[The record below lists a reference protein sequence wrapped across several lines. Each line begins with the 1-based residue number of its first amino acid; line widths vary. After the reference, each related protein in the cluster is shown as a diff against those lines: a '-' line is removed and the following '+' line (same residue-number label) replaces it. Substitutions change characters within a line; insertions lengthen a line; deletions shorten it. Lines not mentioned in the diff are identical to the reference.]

1 MARFSRGRPGS
12 LPPLMH
18 NELLHRHR
26 LRRAIGVLAFAA
38 LFALLAIVGR
48 PTIAHGADEVAW
60 MFDPDAVVEI
70 NLGDLSEEELD
81 ALEADP
87 DEYQKGTFELK
98 VNGVTKGVP
107 LVDVGIRRKGGFGSA
122 RPIKTGKSGLKI
134 RFDEFVDDQL
144 FFGIKRLTL
153 NNMFQD
159 ESMVHETLTYEL
171 FHELDLPAS
180 RTGYAF
186 VNLNGTKYGLFLNLE
201 TLDEITLPQWFPTT
215 GHLYEA
221 DEAGVDVRPGAAET
235 FEVDEGDDE
244 DLSDLEALIAAA
256 NDEAGDW
263 SDGMAAVADL
273 RRMTAQWAVE
283 RYVAHWDGYAGRAE
297 STPDPEDPIRPNN
310 YYLHSDEAG
319 IFQLMPWGTD
329 QTWES
334 GGLEFEDPAGGLMF
348 NKCLADASCE
358 ELYLDGLTD
367 IHCANLEL
375 DQGAH
380 ATQLAAML
388 DPYQDEEDPVRRG
401 YTADLIADEV
411 EDTEGFAAFREEQL
425 EEYLTSQGRLGAGED
440 PCSPPPD
447 PDPEEPGDDSELPA
461 AASATG
467 SQPPPSPSPGELW
480 IGRSKLVGARVVTR
494 VWVPG
499 PGLVKKAVKARLGKG
514 QKTTVCV
521 VRERRDAAGPFK
533 LRCRLSKD
541 AQRRLEDGPLPL
553 SVIASFAPQA
563 GGDSEHRA
571 RRLTAPR
578 KPG

>member
-1 MARFSRGRPGS
+1 
-12 LPPLMH
+12 
-18 NELLHRHR
+18 
-26 LRRAIGVLAFAA
+26 LAFVV
-38 LFALLAIVGR
+38 LLAVAGW
-48 PTIAHGADEVAW
+48 PAVAQGADEIAW

-70 NLGDLSEEELD
+70 NLGGLSEEELD
-81 ALEADP
+81 ALEAEP

-107 LVDVGIRRKGGFGSA
+107 LVDVGIRRKGGFGSS
-122 RPIKTGKSGLKI
+122 RPIKTGKSGLKL

-171 FHELDLPAS
+171 FHALDLPAS

-186 VNLNGTKYGLFLNLE
+186 VNLNGAKYGLFLNLE
-201 TLDEITLPQWFPTT
+201 TLDEVSLPQWFPTFGEP

-221 DEAGVDVRPGAAET
+221 DAAGVDVRPGAAET

-273 RRMTAQWAVE
+273 KRMTAQWAIE

-310 YYLHSDEAG
+310 YYLHSDASK

-334 GGLEFEDPAGGLMF
+334 GGLGFEDPAGGLMF
-348 NKCLADASCE
+348 NKCLADASCK

-367 IHCANLEL
+367 IHCVSLEL
-375 DQGAH
+375 DQEEH
-380 ATQLAAML
+380 AAQLAAML
-388 DPYQDEEDPVRRG
+388 DPYQDEEDAVRRG
-401 YTADLIADEV
+401 YTAEEIADEV
-411 EDTEGFAAFREEQL
+411 ESTEGFAAFREEQL
-425 EEYLTSQGRLGAGED
+425 ADYLTSQGPLGSGED
-440 PCSPPPD
+440 PCSPPD
-447 PDPEEPGDDSELPA
+447 PDPEGPEDPESGNGPPSASSA
-461 AASATG
+461 AE
-467 SQPPPSPSPGELW
+467 SQSPPPSKGELW
-480 IGRSKLVGARVVTR
+480 IGKSKLVGAQVVTR
-494 VWVPG
+494 LWAPG
-499 PGLVKKAVKARLGKG
+499 PGKAKQVVSARLGKKG
-514 QKTTVCV
+514 RRVTVCAV
-521 VRERRDAAGPFK
+521 LKHRDAAGPVK
-533 LRCRLSKD
+533 LQCSLSK
-541 AQRRLEDGPLPL
+541 AARRRLDDGPLPL
-553 SVIASFAPQA
+553 RIAVSFTPQ
-563 GGDSEHRA
+563 GGEPDDRI
-571 RRLTAPR
+571 RRLVAKR
-578 KPG
+578 